1 MLEQKKI
8 LYLSTWDFTNEYSDG
23 VCKKMKAQIAAFEK
37 KGFHVD
43 FIYISNGQILFRKDG
58 GICEIGKVGSVK
70 KTPAYIK
77 MYKYLKNE
85 KYDYVYN
92 RYGMM
97 DTFYF
102 RVLKKLHKN
111 GAKILIEIPTYPYVG
126 ERQKGFA
133 YWLMFKWD
141 ALYTSKLN
149 RVVERIVTYSDDK
162 MIFDIPTI
170 YIMNGIDTA
179 EILPKSS
186 VKTDSSICL
195 LALAYMQPHHG
206 YERLLRGLRDY
217 YKIDR
222 EKEVQ
227 CLLVGDGPEVAFY
240 KDLVKEYN
248 IQTFVHFMEA
258 KKGAEL
264 DAIFEKADIG
274 ICSLG
279 AYKKKLFLSSELKS
293 REYFAKGILICAGVV
308 VDSFRNVNSEYY
320 LEFPN
325 DDSTINICEI
335 VRFYKKIYEGEKNRE
350 TVIKEIR
357 TYAENYMDIIATMQP
372 VCQYMLDR

>member
-1 MLEQKKI
+1 MLEKKKI

-23 VCKKMKAQIAAFEK
+23 VCKKMKYQIATFEK

-58 GICEIGKVGSVK
+58 DVCEIGKVGSVK

-85 KYDYVYN
+85 KYDYIYN

-102 RVLKKLHKN
+102 RVLKRLHKN
-111 GAKILIEIPTYPYVG
+111 GAKILIEIPTYPYIG

-133 YWLMFKWD
+133 YWFMFKWD
-141 ALYTSKLN
+141 TLYTSKLN

-170 YIMNGIDTA
+170 YIMNGIDTT
-179 EILPKSS
+179 EILTKSS
-186 VKTDSSICL
+186 VKTDDYICL

-217 YKIDR
+217 YQIDR

-227 CLLVGDGPEVAFY
+227 CLLVGDGPEVDFY
-240 KDLVKEYN
+240 KGLVEEYN
-248 IQTFVHFMEA
+248 IQRFVHFIEA
-258 KKGAEL
+258 KKGVEL

-293 REYFAKGILICAGVV
+293 REYFAKGIPICSGVV
-308 VDSFRNVNSEYY
+308 IDCFRIVNSEYY

-325 DDSTINICEI
+325 DDSTIIIEEI
-335 VRFYKKIYEGEKNRE
+335 VKFYEKIYEGSISR
-350 TVIKEIR
+350 KEVVKEVR
-357 TYAENYMDIIATMQP
+357 AYAEMYMDICATMSP
-372 VCQYMLDR
+372 VCQYMLNS